1 MLWIFDRLF
10 GRRRPQKNNTRR
22 ISPASRR
29 AVMRK
34 LRPLLKKVERKDR
47 AVASISREISRL
59 GSRPFARANK
69 RMKERVKANL
79 LADREILLAEVN
91 AFEQQ
96 LNGYY
101 AKNLSIAKKR

>member
-1 MLWIFDRLF
+1 MMWIFGQLF
-10 GRRRPQKNNTRR
+10 GRRKPQQNNRRR

-47 AVASISREISRL
+47 AIANISREISRL
-59 GSRPFARANK
+59 GSRSFARANK

-79 LADREILLAEVN
+79 FADREILLVEVN
-91 AFEQQ
+91 ALEQQ

-101 AKNLSIAKKR
+101 AKNLSLAKKR